1 MFKRILLP
9 VDPARP
15 FAAANEYAVQLAK
28 RFKSKLTTTYIIDD
42 QFLGPA
48 HEEAAA
54 SIDEA
59 LEWVGQDAM
68 DDFARHHTDVS
79 CQKVLAYGNT
89 PTALFQTVLQTG
101 SDLLVL
107 GGYHSKAQHKIWG
120 STVVDIVHHSERPTF
135 VVREH
140 GHLPGPGDFIVVPF
154 DGSDRPLAVL
164 PRICKFAAALGASID
179 LVHVARV
186 RDSEAAQHTL
196 NKGAWIVREHG
207 VGVDTHLLQ
216 KTALRGKGRTI
227 LHHAQATKSPL
238 IAASRLGQSST
249 HTGRSHTISW
259 LLAHSPLPVWVVRT

>member
-28 RFKSKLTTTYIIDD
+28 QFQSHLTTTYVIDD

-48 HEEAAA
+48 HEEATT

-68 DDFARHHTDVS
+68 DDFARHHADIQ
-79 CQKVLAYGNT
+79 CQKLLAYGHT

-107 GGYHSKAQHKIWG
+107 GGYHSKAQPHVWG
-120 STVVDIVHHSERPTF
+120 STVVDVVHHSERPTF
-135 VVREH
+135 VVRESKN
-140 GHLPGPGDFIVVPF
+140 LPGPGESIVVPF

-179 LVHVARV
+179 LVLVARV
-186 RDSEAAQHTL
+186 RDAEAAQHTL
-196 NKGAWIVREHG
+196 NKGAWIVKEHS
-207 VGVDTHLLQ
+207 VPVTTHLLQ
-216 KTALRGKGRTI
+216 KTALRGKGRII
-227 LHHAQATKSPL
+227 LHHARATNAPL
-238 IAASRLGQSST
+238 IAASRLGRTST
-249 HTGRSHTISW
+249 HTGRSRTVSW